1 MAVYGEYNETDSW
14 SSTPAIFLIA
24 IKGTTGGTTATLS
37 DLALSDGVAAITL
50 DQTFASDEYE
60 YQASVANSVSRITVT
75 PTKSDSNATLDY
87 LDGDDNVLPDADT
100 VTEGQ
105 QVDLTSGENTI
116 KMKVTA
122 AADTA
127 TLTYTVKVT
136 QKARITEVPVDWSLI
151 PAGLTVRDK
160 FRLLF
165 LSSTT
170 RDATSTDI
178 ADYNTFVQGIAA
190 AGHAAIQAYS
200 SGFRVVGCTGAV
212 DARDNTYT
220 RHTSTDQGVPIY
232 WLGGTRVADEYEDF
246 YDGSWDDEANDR
258 NESGTDGPDTSQDEN
273 RPFTGCDHNGTEVFI
288 GGTSEALGTSYAHVG
303 EPNSSGS
310 NAGPIN
316 GGFSAGAFS
325 TQTRPM
331 YGLSEVFQLEDVPLV
346 TADFPQSTYTVAE
359 GSDDSIAVTLSADPE
374 RKVTIPI
381 TRTNQ
386 GTTTDADYSDVPT
399 EVTFESGDTE
409 VTFTFTAAEDEVDDD
424 DESVKVTFG
433 ALPVGVSAGTTTEVT
448 VSITDNDVSGVTVS
462 PTALTVTEEDTTGD
476 SYTVVLD
483 SQPTENVEV
492 TVAGHSGTAVTPN
505 PNLLTFTTSDWNM
518 AQTVR
523 VTAGSDADTVNDTVT
538 LTPQRGEHGQQ
549 LQRQQ
554 HHDRQRDGDGE
565 RRRRGRPRRRH
576 LRAHGRGEGQVVD
589 ANPWRK

>member
-1 MAVYGEYNETDSW
+1 MHEGITGNRAELKQTSKVGETGETGWSIGDGRLWRNNETDSW
-14 SSTPAIFLIA
+14 SYTPAIFLIA

-190 AGHAAIQAYS
+190 AGHADIQAYS

-273 RPFTGCDHNGTEVFI
+273 RPFTGCDHNGTEYFI
-288 GGTSEALGTSYAHVG
+288 NTVSEALGTNDVHVG
-303 EPNSSGS
+303 RPNSSASG
-310 NAGPIN
+310 AGPIK
-316 GGFSAGAFS
+316 GGG
-325 TQTRPM
+325 
-331 YGLSEVFQLEDVPLV
+331 
-346 TADFPQSTYTVAE
+346 
-359 GSDDSIAVTLSADPE
+359 
-374 RKVTIPI
+374 
-381 TRTNQ
+381 
-386 GTTTDADYSDVPT
+386 
-399 EVTFESGDTE
+399 
-409 VTFTFTAAEDEVDDD
+409 
-424 DESVKVTFG
+424 
-433 ALPVGVSAGTTTEVT
+433 
-448 VSITDNDVSGVTVS
+448 
-462 PTALTVTEEDTTGD
+462 
-476 SYTVVLD
+476 
-483 SQPTENVEV
+483 
-492 TVAGHSGTAVTPN
+492 
-505 PNLLTFTTSDWNM
+505 
-518 AQTVR
+518 
-523 VTAGSDADTVNDTVT
+523 AGSFLHQHPPHVRPLGGLPIGRRAIGDRRLRAVN
-538 LTPQRGEHGQQ
+538 LHRG
-549 LQRQQ
+549 R
-554 HHDRQRDGDGE
+554 GE
-565 RRRRGRPRRRH
+565 RRQHRRDAERRPGAKGDDPDHQDQPGNRHRR
-576 LRAHGRGEGQVVD
+576 
-589 ANPWRK
+589 